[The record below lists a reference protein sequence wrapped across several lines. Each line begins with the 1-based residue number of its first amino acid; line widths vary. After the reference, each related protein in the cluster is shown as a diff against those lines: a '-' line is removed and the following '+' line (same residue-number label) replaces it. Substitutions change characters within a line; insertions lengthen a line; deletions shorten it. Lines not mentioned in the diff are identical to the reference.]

1 MCPPKI
7 KVMKQPKTIKIKPG
21 SEKTL
26 YKLPD
31 APIACKIQE
40 RELGDESKIAYI
52 VNPKYIKDSKDPVTA
67 SPYLAFTGKEYEVVD
82 WTE

>member
-1 MCPPKI
+1 
-7 KVMKQPKTIKIKPG
+7 MKQPKTIKILLG

-31 APIACKIQE
+31 TPITCKLQE
-40 RELGDESKIAYI
+40 REFRDESKIVYI

-67 SPYLAFTGKEYEVVD
+67 SPYLTFTGMEYEVVE